1 MISSPLLLLLTF
13 LVLVE
18 HMVAI
23 PTIVQT
29 LSSRL
34 YNEHA
39 LDIFDCLSSRYAL
52 VLGGFG
58 PGYTEL
64 QEVEVVDTINLRAS
78 LHTECQRLWPIKN
91 DILPFVIIFSI
102 ITATPVLSCQRLWNT
117 AQLALGL
124 WRQFLQHLQGL
135 QSQWGG
141 GVFLH
146 MLQHY
151 CQVSWRC
158 VRTGWVCRWQGDSS
172 SILFWNR
179 NVKISSFSCWPWR

>member
-1 MISSPLLLLLTF
+1 MVSFLVEFTDNPSSEMISSPLLLLLTF

-102 ITATPVLSCQRLWNT
+102 ITANPVPSCQRL
-117 AQLALGL
+117 
-124 WRQFLQHLQGL
+124 
-135 QSQWGG
+135 
-141 GVFLH
+141 
-146 MLQHY
+146 
-151 CQVSWRC
+151 
-158 VRTGWVCRWQGDSS
+158 
-172 SILFWNR
+172 
-179 NVKISSFSCWPWR
+179 

>member
-1 MISSPLLLLLTF
+1 MVSFLIEFTDNRSSEMISSPLLPLLTF
-13 LVLVE
+13 LALVE

-64 QEVEVVDTINLRAS
+64 QEVEVVDTINRRTS
-78 LHTECQRLWPIKN
+78 LHTECQRLWPIKD
-91 DILPFVIIFSI
+91 DILPNHLLHYHCNSSSI
-102 ITATPVLSCQRLWNT
+102 MSKVVKHGTTCTGAVAPVPPALARFTITVGR
-117 AQLALGL
+117 G
-124 WRQFLQHLQGL
+124 R
-135 QSQWGG
+135 
-141 GVFLH
+141 FLH

-158 VRTGWVCRWQGDSS
+158 VRTG
-172 SILFWNR
+172 
-179 NVKISSFSCWPWR
+179 